1 MVDQLLISAVIRQT
15 QKAPASTAA
24 YPRAKS
30 ASDALSEVPLEKHIQ
45 ILFHFQIVETIM
57 NYE

>member
-15 QKAPASTAA
+15 QKTPASTAA
-24 YPRAKS
+24 HPRAKS
-30 ASDALSEVPLEKHIQ
+30 ASDALSEVPLEKHVQ
-45 ILFHFQIVETIM
+45 KWFHFQIVEIMM

>member
-1 MVDQLLISAVIRQT
+1 MVDQLLISAEIRQT
-15 QKAPASTAA
+15 ERTPAPTAA

-30 ASDALSEVPLEKHIQ
+30 GSDALSEVTLENCVQK
-45 ILFHFQIVETIM
+45 LLHFQIVKTIM